1 MICLDEL
8 QSTIKRLNLIKDN
21 SDSTE
26 EQTMADIL
34 LNNLSQLLGQAGMI
48 VDTIEFKKEVERRNK
63 DGKPN
68 IEK

>member
-34 LNNLSQLLGQAGMI
+34 LNNLVQLLGQAGMI

>member
-26 EQTMADIL
+26 EQTMTDIL

>member
-8 QSTIKRLNLIKDN
+8 QSTIKRINLIKDN

-34 LNNLSQLLGQAGMI
+34 LNNLSQLLGQAKMLC
-48 VDTIEFKKEVERRNK
+48 DTPEFKMEVERRNK

>member
-8 QSTIKRLNLIKDN
+8 QSTIKRINIIKDN

-34 LNNLSQLLGQAGMI
+34 LNNLSQLLGQAEMI
-48 VDTIEFKKEVERRNK
+48 VDTTEFKREVERRNK

>member
-8 QSTIKRLNLIKDN
+8 QSTIKRINLIKDN

-48 VDTIEFKKEVERRNK
+48 VDTTEFKREVERRNK

>member
-8 QSTIKRLNLIKDN
+8 QSTIKRINIIKDN

-34 LNNLSQLLGQAGMI
+34 LNNLSQLLGQARMI
-48 VDTIEFKKEVERRNK
+48 VDTPEFKMEVERRIK